1 MSALDSI
8 AAVLAIATTLSGAF
22 SYIVIRPLQKAI
34 DVNSNVLTEL
44 KKELERSAADRRSLD
59 VRVSKLEEAHQIN
72 NDRISHILDRL
83 DHMKE

>member
-8 AAVLAIATTLSGAF
+8 AAILAIATTLSGAF

-44 KKELERSAADRRSLD
+44 KKSSNGVPQIDALLTFESL
-59 VRVSKLEEAHQIN
+59 S
-72 NDRISHILDRL
+72 
-83 DHMKE
+83 